1 MVNICFL
8 EVELIILLLA
18 VTVLSD
24 PSMNTYYNYDN
35 GSPQVKYDIV
45 VTFSR
50 LTISTTAPSNPSWT
64 PALKTVSKTVREK
77 GEMKIFRETELAQV
91 SAKQYLD
98 REHHQES
105 CLL

>member
-50 LTISTTAPSNPSWT
+50 LTSSTTAPSDPSRT
-64 PALKTVSKTVREK
+64 PAPKTHSLLTLRRTVREK
-77 GEMKIFRETELAQV
+77 GEMKIFIETELA
-91 SAKQYLD
+91 
-98 REHHQES
+98 
-105 CLL
+105 